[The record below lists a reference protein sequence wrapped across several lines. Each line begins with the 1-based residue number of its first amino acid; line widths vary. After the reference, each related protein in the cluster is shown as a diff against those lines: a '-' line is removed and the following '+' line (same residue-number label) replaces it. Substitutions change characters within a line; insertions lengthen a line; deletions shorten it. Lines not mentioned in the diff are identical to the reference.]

1 MTVDCPPQS
10 LQLTVVWVALYSF
23 VMSVLVSYSIDH
35 AGKINFHHPTDRPTF
50 LSIFLWLKHSID
62 VKQQFPCDISSLL
75 PDSNFASKWGHTLGA
90 RDFSSTVSGFCQ
102 VFIAACGFGLRPK
115 ICRPSVN
122 TENSRRAREKPL
134 VPRVMRAP
142 MEAKFLD
149 DNKPKTL
156 GCSSEILN
164 ETLKGDQCGRGPTFF
179 WPLRAIIL
187 NFNYM
192 NRVNKTNWK
201 YIIFLIFPRVQP

>member
-62 VKQQFPCDISSLL
+62 VKQQFPRDISSLL

-122 TENSRRAREKPL
+122 TENSRRTREKPL

-142 MEAKFLD
+142 MEAKFPVTT
-149 DNKPKTL
+149 NRKPWDARRKFWMKPL
-156 GCSSEILN
+156 K
-164 ETLKGDQCGRGPTFF
+164 ETNVGVAQPFF
-179 WPLRAIIL
+179 DP
-187 NFNYM
+187 
-192 NRVNKTNWK
+192 
-201 YIIFLIFPRVQP
+201 